1 MNPSNQQLGAVIRSL
16 PSDFRAWL
24 KGTMVGFDTGEFV
37 NKRRQVLAE
46 AFARKPWALAARV
59 FILWP
64 IGFLIVAVT
73 LMGGAMFTKEYT
85 VVWESLTLPIYY
97 LIVMCV
103 PVLLA
108 EVSGHMM
115 RRRWGNAPPQREM
128 LLWGAAVFPMVAV
141 ASYLGLL
148 TIPLYVFDVVPDVFD
163 PSPALTIVAL
173 LPAGAITSRVVWR
186 QWIVKGIQAQLDAAE
201 GKRVAAEQQR
211 LLAEASLAV
220 MQAQIEPHFLFN
232 TLANIQ
238 HLVRKE
244 PQAGD
249 FMLSQFIRYLRAAM
263 PSMRTNLSTVG
274 REMDLVDSYLK
285 MATVRMGGRLTV
297 KVECAPELN
306 DIELPPVVIQT
317 LVENALIHGIEPKVG
332 PVSIE
337 VAAAK
342 VDGRLEITVTD
353 DGVGIGGAQTSGTG
367 TGLRNIRERLAFIF
381 ADRARLI
388 VESREPSGVVS
399 RVSIDLKSDAG
410 AH

>member
-1 MNPSNQQLGAVIRSL
+1 MTLSNQESGTVIQSL
-16 PSDFRAWL
+16 PSDLHAWC
-24 KGTMVGFDTGEFV
+24 KGALERFDKAEFI

-46 AFARKPWALAARV
+46 AFARKPWALAAQV
-59 FILWP
+59 LLLWP
-64 IGFLIVAVT
+64 LGFVIVAAT
-73 LMGGAMFTKEYT
+73 LMAASLFTKENAI
-85 VVWESLTLPIYY
+85 VWESLTLPIYY

-211 LLAEASLAV
+211 SLAEASLAV

-274 REMDLVDSYLK
+274 REMDLVDAYLK

-297 KVECAPELN
+297 KVECAPELHE
-306 DIELPPVVIQT
+306 IELPPVVIQT
-317 LVENALIHGIEPKVG
+317 LVENALIHGVEPKVG

-337 VAAAK
+337 VVAAK

-381 ADRARLI
+381 ADRARLSI
-388 VESREPSGVVS
+388 ESREPSGVVS
-399 RVSIDLKSDAG
+399 RVSIELKSDAG
-410 AH
+410 SH

>member
-1 MNPSNQQLGAVIRSL
+1 MTQSNQELGTVIQSL
-16 PSDFRAWL
+16 PSDLHAWC
-24 KGTMVGFDTGEFV
+24 KGALERFDKAEFI

-59 FILWP
+59 LLLWP
-64 IGFLIVAVT
+64 LGFVIVAAT
-73 LMGGAMFTKEYT
+73 LMAASLFTKENAI
-85 VVWESLTLPIYY
+85 VWESLTLPVYY
-97 LIVMCV
+97 LVVMCV

-128 LLWGAAVFPMVAV
+128 LLWGAAVFPLVAV

-148 TIPLYVFDVVPDVFD
+148 TLPLYVFDAVPDVLD
-163 PSPALTIVAL
+163 PSPALTIIAL
-173 LPAGAITSRVVWR
+173 LPAGAITARVVWR
-186 QWIVKGIQAQLDAAE
+186 HWIVKGIQAQLDAAE
-201 GKRVAAEQQR
+201 AKRIAAEQQR
-211 LLAEASLAV
+211 ALAEASLAV

-238 HLVRKE
+238 YLVRKE

-249 FMLSQFIRYLRAAM
+249 FMLTQFIRYLRAAM
-263 PSMRTNLSTVG
+263 PSMRSKLSTVG
-274 REMDLVDSYLK
+274 REMDLVDAYLK

-297 KVECAPELN
+297 KVECDPELH
-306 DIELPPVVIQT
+306 DLELPPVVIQT
-317 LVENALIHGIEPKVG
+317 LVENALIHGAEPKVG

-337 VAAAK
+337 VVATK
-342 VDGRLEITVTD
+342 VSGRLEITVTD

-381 ADRARLI
+381 ADKARLSI
-388 VESREPSGVVS
+388 ESREPTGVVS
-399 RVSIDLKSDAG
+399 RVSIDLPTAFG
-410 AH
+410 E

>member
-1 MNPSNQQLGAVIRSL
+1 MTLSNQESGTVIQSL
-16 PSDFRAWL
+16 PSDLHAWC
-24 KGTMVGFDTGEFV
+24 KGALERFDKAEFI

-59 FILWP
+59 LLLWP
-64 IGFLIVAVT
+64 LGFVIVAAT
-73 LMGGAMFTKEYT
+73 LMAASLFTKENAI
-85 VVWESLTLPIYY
+85 VWESLTLPVYY
-97 LIVMCV
+97 LVVMCV

-128 LLWGAAVFPMVAV
+128 LLWGAAVFPLVAV
-141 ASYLGLL
+141 ASYLALL
-148 TIPLYVFDVVPDVFD
+148 TIPLYVFDAVPDVFD
-163 PSPALTIVAL
+163 PSPALTIIAL
-173 LPAGAITSRVVWR
+173 LPAGAITARVVWR
-186 QWIVKGIQAQLDAAE
+186 HWIVKGIQAQLDAAE
-201 GKRVAAEQQR
+201 AKRIAAEQQR
-211 LLAEASLAV
+211 SLAEASLAV

-249 FMLSQFIRYLRAAM
+249 FMLTQFIRYLRAAM
-263 PSMRTNLSTVG
+263 PSMRSNLSTVG

-306 DIELPPVVIQT
+306 DIDLPPVVIQT
-317 LVENALIHGIEPKVG
+317 LVENALIHGVEPKVG

-337 VAAAK
+337 VVAAK
-342 VDGRLEITVTD
+342 VSGRLEITVTD

-381 ADRARLI
+381 ADKARLSI
-388 VESREPSGVVS
+388 ESREPTGVVS
-399 RVSIDLKSDAG
+399 RVSIDLPTAFG
-410 AH
+410 E